1 MRPFRFSFCVLAAT
15 LILAPMTPA
24 FGQADG
30 GVSAPKPKPA
40 HPPVVITNPLGAAS
54 ALIDRGRYDE
64 ASLILDAIDKMPA
77 RDRAKF
83 DVTERAFLR
92 GRIAFGKGDFK
103 TAIQYYEAI
112 LAKHPEVVRV
122 RLELARSLLMDGQYD
137 RAERDFEF
145 VLAGDVPPNVAAN
158 INRFLEQIY
167 ARRTW
172 RFRFN
177 MAVAPD
183 TNINNATDSATVDI
197 FGLPFSLGQD
207 ARRTSGIGLFASGGV
222 EYRPRLNNQVRLLT
236 NLQAQRTEY
245 KGKQFDDTIV
255 SGSLGPEITEGRTVW
270 SVTGTGFRRWY
281 GTSGYNTGVG
291 AQLDVTTRLTGT
303 FGIELNL
310 LAEDVHYDQDPGH
323 SGPLL
328 STLVSGI
335 FSLTPASSLRLR
347 VGLNR
352 EFTHANFQRST
363 AYRVGFDYYREFPWG
378 MTVTVSPD
386 FVYRPFDAVH
396 PAFGVKRSDKL
407 YEVDVQIL
415 KRDFKV
421 FGFAPYINYSF
432 TRNVSNVSIY
442 RFSRNRVGFGFTRFY

>member
-1 MRPFRFSFCVLAAT
+1 VRPFRLSSVVLAAT
-15 LILAPMTPA
+15 LILAPMAPA
-24 FGQADG
+24 HGQADG
-30 GVSAPKPKPA
+30 SKPVPEHKT
-40 HPPVVITNPLGAAS
+40 ILIKDPLRTAA
-54 ALIDRGRYDE
+54 ALIDRGRYAD
-64 ASLILDAIDKMPA
+64 AALILDAIDQMPA
-77 RDRAKF
+77 QDRAKF
-83 DVTERAFLR
+83 DATERAFLR
-92 GRIAFGKGDFK
+92 GRIAFGKGDYK

-122 RLELARSLLMDGQYD
+122 RLELARSLMMDGQYD

-145 VLAGDVPPNVAAN
+145 VLAGDVPKNVKAN

-183 TNINNATDSATVDI
+183 TNINNATDSSTVDI

-222 EYRPRLNNQVRLLT
+222 EYRPRLNQQVRLLT
-236 NLQAQRTEY
+236 SVQGQRTEY
-245 KGKQFDDTIV
+245 KGSQFDDMIV
-255 SGSLGPEITEGRTVW
+255 SGSVGPEVTEGRTIW

-281 GTSGYNTGVG
+281 GNSGYNTGVG
-291 AQLDVTTRLTGT
+291 AQLDLTTRLTGR
-303 FGIELNL
+303 FGIELNV
-310 LAEDVHYDQDPGH
+310 LAEHVHYDQDPGH

-328 STLVSGI
+328 STLLSGI

-347 VGLNR
+347 IGLNR
-352 EFTHANFQRST
+352 EFARANFQQNT

-386 FVYRPFDAVH
+386 FVFRPFDAVH

-407 YEVDVQIL
+407 YEVDVQVL
-415 KRDFKV
+415 KRDFKI
-421 FGFAPYINYSF
+421 FGFAPYIDYTF